1 MFSLTLSTSLRLKS
15 LQQKRLARGQDIKM
29 LKEFISLFALMTQ
42 LVFEI
47 FQILF
52 YVDIF
57 SIKSIEAEIFWKM
70 LFFLYL
76 MIYVLKTENIPE
88 IKVCSIKFFSY
99 LPK

>member
-1 MFSLTLSTSLRLKS
+1 
-15 LQQKRLARGQDIKM
+15 M

-52 YVDIF
+52 YVDTF

-76 MIYVLKTENIPE
+76 MIYVLKTENISE

>member
-15 LQQKRLARGQDIKM
+15 LQQKRLALGQGIKM

-57 SIKSIEAEIFWKM
+57 SIKSIEADIFWNSYS
-70 LFFLYL
+70 FF
-76 MIYVLKTENIPE
+76 I
-88 IKVCSIKFFSY
+88 
-99 LPK
+99 